1 MDSERTSVMVH
12 TIQYTPSVPN
22 TLILAFR
29 ILCLVMSV
37 PLWNLSSGSI
47 VHLSG
52 FSSIINSAFALDREV
67 SHAQCRNQLGQC
79 AIACDLAEA
88 ALGFEHAGGS
98 PSEDHRATLPAFH
111 PARDLTHSTEQ
122 VLDQIGR

>member
-1 MDSERTSVMVH
+1 
-12 TIQYTPSVPN
+12 
-22 TLILAFR
+22 
-29 ILCLVMSV
+29 MSV

-67 SHAQCRNQLGQC
+67 SHTQCRNQLGQC

-122 VLDQIGR
+122 VLDQIGRLEHPLKALRQIQSHYGERFVESLAQRTRGTRIF